1 MTDIKV
7 EKELTEILGRNNV
20 LIDEPMSKHTSF
32 KVGGKADYFVK
43 VNSVD
48 ELKKVFKIAKKY
60 NLIYTIIGN
69 GTNLLVKDG
78 GIRGIVIKLNLND
91 FKIKRT
97 PNNDDVVITVD
108 SGMTLAT
115 LASICLKEEITGAEF
130 LGGIP
135 GTIGGAIIMNAGAF
149 GSEMKDIVV
158 KTKVI
163 DTDGKIKTL
172 SLDDHNFSYRK
183 SSIPEKKYIVL
194 ETVLKLKK
202 GTKDQIDA
210 LMKGYANFRKEKQP
224 IEYPSAGSTFK
235 RKDEYITAKLIDE
248 AGLKGYSI
256 GDAQVSEKHAGF
268 IINKGKATA
277 SEILELIE
285 YIKKR
290 IKEKFNI
297 DIELEIM
304 VIGDDK

>member
-7 EKELTEILGRNNV
+7 EKELTETLGRSNV
-20 LIDEPMSKHTSF
+20 LLDEPMSKHTSF

-43 VNSVD
+43 VTSVED
-48 ELKKVFKIAKKY
+48 LKKVFKIAKKY
-60 NLIYTIIGN
+60 NLIYTIVGN

-78 GIRGIVIKLNLND
+78 GIRGIVVKLDLHD

-97 PNNDDVVITVD
+97 ANNDDVVITVE

-115 LASICLKEEITGAEF
+115 LAGICLKEEITGAEF

-163 DTDGKIKTL
+163 DQDGKIKTL
-172 SLDDHNFSYRK
+172 SLDDHEFGYRK
-183 SSIPEKKYIVL
+183 SAIPQNKYIVL

-202 GTKDQIDA
+202 GTKEQIEA

-248 AGLKGYSI
+248 AGLKGYTI
-256 GDAQVSEKHAGF
+256 GGAKVSEKHAGF
-268 IINKGKATA
+268 IVNTGNATA
-277 SEILELIE
+277 KEILELID
-285 YIKKR
+285 YI
-290 IKEKFNI
+290 IKVVYEKFGKI
-297 DIELEIM
+297 LELEIEI
-304 VIGDDK
+304 IGE

>member
-1 MTDIKV
+1 MTDIKI
-7 EKELTEILGRNNV
+7 EKELTEVLDRANV

-43 VNSVD
+43 VTSVE
-48 ELKKVFKIAKKY
+48 ELKKVFKISKKY
-60 NLIYTIIGN
+60 NIKYTIVGN
-69 GTNLLVKDG
+69 GTNILVKDG
-78 GIRGIVIKLNLND
+78 GIRGIVIKLDLHD

-97 PNNDDVVITVD
+97 ANNDEVVITVD

-115 LASICLKEEITGAEF
+115 LASICLKEEISGAEF

-135 GTIGGAIIMNAGAF
+135 GTVGGAIIMNAGAF

-158 KTKVI
+158 KSKVI
-163 DTDGKIKTL
+163 DETGKIKTL
-172 SLDDHNFSYRK
+172 SLDEHEFGYRK
-183 SSIPEKKYIVL
+183 SSILKNKYIVL
-194 ETVLKLKK
+194 DTVLKLKK
-202 GTKDQIDA
+202 GTKDQIEA
-210 LMKGYANFRKEKQP
+210 LMKGYSDFRKEKQP

-235 RKDEYITAKLIDE
+235 RKDEYITAKLIDV

-277 SEILELIE
+277 ADILELIDF
-285 YIKKR
+285 IKER

>member
-1 MTDIKV
+1 MTDIKI
-7 EKELTEILGRNNV
+7 EKELTEVLGRANV

-43 VNSVD
+43 VTSVE
-48 ELKKVFKIAKKY
+48 ELKKVFKISKKY
-60 NLIYTIIGN
+60 NIKYRIVGN
-69 GTNLLVKDG
+69 GTNILVKDG
-78 GIRGIVIKLNLND
+78 GIRGIVIKLDLHD

-97 PNNDDVVITVD
+97 ANNDEVVITVD

-115 LASICLKEEITGAEF
+115 LASICLKEEISGAEF

-135 GTIGGAIIMNAGAF
+135 GTVGGAIIMNAGAF

-158 KTKVI
+158 KSKVI
-163 DTDGKIKTL
+163 DETGKIKTL
-172 SLDDHNFSYRK
+172 SLDEHEFGYRK
-183 SSIPEKKYIVL
+183 SSILKNKYIVL
-194 ETVLKLKK
+194 DTVLKLKK
-202 GTKDQIDA
+202 GTKDQIEA
-210 LMKGYANFRKEKQP
+210 LMKGYSDFRKEKQP

-277 SEILELIE
+277 SDILELIDF
-285 YIKKR
+285 IKER

-304 VIGDDK
+304 VIGDEK

>member
-1 MTDIKV
+1 MTDIKI
-7 EKELTEILGRNNV
+7 EKELTEVLDRANV

-43 VNSVD
+43 VTSVE
-48 ELKKVFKIAKKY
+48 ELKKVFKISKKY
-60 NLIYTIIGN
+60 NIKYTIVGN
-69 GTNLLVKDG
+69 GTNILVKDG
-78 GIRGIVIKLNLND
+78 GIRGIVIKLDLHD

-97 PNNDDVVITVD
+97 ANNDEVVITVD

-115 LASICLKEEITGAEF
+115 LASICLKEEISGAEF

-135 GTIGGAIIMNAGAF
+135 GTVGGAIIMNAGAF

-158 KTKVI
+158 KSKVI
-163 DTDGKIKTL
+163 DETGKIKTL
-172 SLDDHNFSYRK
+172 SLDEHEFGYRK
-183 SSIPEKKYIVL
+183 SSILKNKYIVL
-194 ETVLKLKK
+194 DTVLKLKK
-202 GTKDQIDA
+202 GTKDQIEA
-210 LMKGYANFRKEKQP
+210 LMKGYSDFRKEKQP

-277 SEILELIE
+277 SDILELIDF
-285 YIKKR
+285 IKER

-304 VIGDDK
+304 VIGDEK